1 MRCDISFLSN
11 PYVKRFSLR
20 LDFRYGF
27 FHILSLS
34 FSFVGILDFD
44 WAAKSLR
51 VYCKIH
57 RLLTLTSQMFIASLM
72 SYSLNVIP
80 MDLFCLSGISCR
92 VIDYGQFSKHPTAN
106 TWSISSKMCFVW
118 CFFSLALSP
127 SNSLDVMRFGFSSTF
142 IFPHSIKQSIAWF
155 LPIVFFSTKIALKIQ
170 FNWFCWLC
178 LEIFQRVY
186 RTFDYPFSCWKF
198 FSLAHSVGRSVFAS
212 CFARVHFAHRL
223 KQWNT
228 HTQRFVSDW
237 FSECFQ

>member
-118 CFFSLALSP
+118 CFFLLALSLHQTL
-127 SNSLDVMRFGFSSTF
+127 SMWCVSVSLLPLYFRIQSSKASPDFYPLFSFQPKS
-142 IFPHSIKQSIAWF
+142 HSKYNLIDF
-155 LPIVFFSTKIALKIQ
+155 V
-170 FNWFCWLC
+170 
-178 LEIFQRVY
+178 
-186 RTFDYPFSCWKF
+186 D
-198 FSLAHSVGRSVFAS
+198 FA
-212 CFARVHFAHRL
+212 
-223 KQWNT
+223 
-228 HTQRFVSDW
+228 
-237 FSECFQ
+237 